1 MRPTISVKIFSIA
14 VGLLILMAIVTG
26 LSGLNLKK
34 VNNEVVALAAYYVP
48 LEQRM
53 DHIDSAVRDELI
65 HLGRLMQL
73 YQAKSDDVKTIE
85 EEKRK
90 LEEHAGKVDQEV
102 AEALQLVERVL
113 ASSEIE
119 VNREEF
125 ATLRKQLPDIAAA
138 HNLLHE
144 TAILLLTERQQG
156 DERSVRAVR
165 DVIRKQRDSI
175 DKTIGDVTASL
186 QAMTR
191 ESAKKAERLELR
203 AIKVNWGITIGA
215 SV

>member
-14 VGLLILMAIVTG
+14 LGLLVLMAIVTG
-26 LSGLNLKK
+26 LSGLNLRK
-34 VNNEVVALAAYYVP
+34 VNNEVVALATYYVP

-85 EEKRK
+85 EEKRQ

-102 AEALQLVERVL
+102 AEALGIVDGVL
-113 ASSEIE
+113 ASSEIQ
-119 VNREEF
+119 VNREQF
-125 ATLRKQLPDIAAA
+125 AALRKQLPDIAAA

-144 TAILLLTERQQG
+144 TVTLLLAEREQG
-156 DERSVRAVR
+156 NERSVLAVR
-165 DVIRKQRDSI
+165 NVLRRERDGI
-175 DKTIGDVTASL
+175 DKTISDVTTAL

-191 ESAKKAERLELR
+191 ESARKAEMLELH
-203 AIKVNWGITIGA
+203 AIRVNWAI
-215 SV
+215 